1 MADKIEKSIQKAVD
15 AMTPDLY
22 ERLAGLSE
30 APEDRYEKIVP
41 VKNKSSKKK
50 RKWIYSA
57 AGVAA
62 AFIMTMGL
70 GWHQLLAADSV
81 VSLDVNPSLEFVI
94 NRQNRVTEVK
104 TYNRDAKKVV
114 KSLDLKNVEVQ
125 TAVSAVLGSMLQE
138 GYIDGKR
145 NTVLLSVQNENKEK
159 AAALEK
165 NLISDID
172 GVLEGAGKDG
182 RLVSQILEEDSELKK
197 LAGEHHV
204 SSGKM
209 QLIQNILLI
218 DKEHSVEE
226 LSKMSVQKLMELI
239 GDEQLN
245 LHGHMNYEE
254 DDFCHKG
261 HKEEGENQD
270 IRETPDSGSKKN
282 HHKEHE

>member
-1 MADKIEKSIQKAVD
+1 MADKIEKSIQKAID

-22 ERLAGLSE
+22 ERLAGIS
-30 APEDRYEKIVP
+30 AVP
-41 VKNKSSKKK
+41 VQSKRRKK
-50 RKWIYSA
+50 RRKWIYSA

-81 VSLDVNPSLEFVI
+81 VSLDVNPSMEFVV

-104 TYNRDAKKVV
+104 TYNRDAKKVL

-138 GYIDGKR
+138 GYIDRKR

-159 AAALEK
+159 AMDLEK

-172 GVLEGAGKDG
+172 GLLEGAKTDG
-182 RLVSQILEEDSELKK
+182 RLVSQILQEDSGLEK
-197 LAGEHHV
+197 LAKEHHV
-204 SSGKM
+204 SCGKM

-226 LSKMSVQKLMELI
+226 LSKMSVQKLMELV
-239 GDEQLN
+239 GDEQIN

-261 HKEEGENQD
+261 HKEKYFKLMQ
-270 IRETPDSGSKKN
+270 
-282 HHKEHE
+282 